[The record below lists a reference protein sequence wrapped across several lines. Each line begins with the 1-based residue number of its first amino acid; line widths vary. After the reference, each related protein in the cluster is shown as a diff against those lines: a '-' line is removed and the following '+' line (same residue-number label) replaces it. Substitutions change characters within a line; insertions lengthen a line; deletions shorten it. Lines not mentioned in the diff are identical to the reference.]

1 MNPITYLKHVRA
13 EMKHVV
19 WPDPK
24 VAAGHTLIIL
34 GIGAF
39 TAAFIGVLDYVFTQ
53 GVSKVIG
60 V

>member
-19 WPDPK
+19 WPDAK
-24 VAAGHTLIIL
+24 VAVGHTLIIL
-34 GIGAF
+34 AIGAF
-39 TAAFIGVLDYVFTQ
+39 TAAFVGVLDYVFTQ
-53 GVSKVIG
+53 GVSRIIG